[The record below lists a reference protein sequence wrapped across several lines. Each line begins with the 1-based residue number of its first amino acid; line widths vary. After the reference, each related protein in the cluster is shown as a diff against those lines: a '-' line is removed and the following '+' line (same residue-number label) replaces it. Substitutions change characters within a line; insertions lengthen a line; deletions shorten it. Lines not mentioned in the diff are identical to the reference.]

1 MKNLL
6 TLLFI
11 FGISTSTFSQ
21 TAGNYVYE
29 KMKNMS
35 SNFGGPG
42 GKNIRSLNSKTLT
55 IEASALMNIV
65 PDAQIVVFTIVQL
78 GGSAQ
83 EATELIDSKL
93 NPIRAGLNQIGIS
106 NANIVVD
113 MISFIPRY
121 EDTVVK
127 KKFSKTFTEIPKG
140 FELKKNIHIKFK
152 DHELIDRII
161 AICASFEVYDMAK
174 VEYVILENEEN
185 MLTMRDKMLKL
196 LGDKIAFYHD
206 LEIQDEIEIIQVN
219 EKTNEYYPQ
228 DRYQSYTGHSSSSYE
243 ALENKKKKKRGVN
256 RVSKNTSIF
265 YDPLSTKSF
274 DIVMNPGIIEPTVQY
289 TYTLNVIYT
298 LPTAKKDVVIKEK
311 IVEKIVTQKEYIL
324 ISPTGETK
332 DLQM

>member
-29 KMKNMS
+29 KMKNMP

-42 GKNIRSLNSKTLT
+42 GKNVRSLNSKTLT

-106 NANIVVD
+106 NSNIVVD

-152 DHELIDRII
+152 DHELIDKII
-161 AICASFEVYDMAK
+161 AICASFEVYDIAK

-185 MLTMRDKMLKL
+185 MLTMRDKMLKH

-219 EKTNEYYPQ
+219 ETTNEYYPQ

-243 ALENKKKKKRGVN
+243 ALENKKKKKRSVN

-298 LPTAKKDVVIKEK
+298 LPITKKDVVIKEK
-311 IVEKIVTQKEYIL
+311 IVEKIVTKKEYIL
-324 ISPTGETK
+324 ISPTGDTK
-332 DLQM
+332 VLQM

>member
-6 TLLFI
+6 ILLFI

-35 SNFGGPG
+35 SNFEGPG

-93 NPIRAGLNQIGIS
+93 NPIKAGLNQIGIS
-106 NANIVVD
+106 NSNIVVD

-152 DHELIDRII
+152 DHELIDKII

-219 EKTNEYYPQ
+219 ETTNEYYPQ
-228 DRYQSYTGHSSSSYE
+228 DRYQSHTGHSSSSYE
-243 ALENKKKKKRGVN
+243 ALENKKKKKRSVN

-298 LPTAKKDVVIKEK
+298 LPITKKDVVIKEK
-311 IVEKIVTQKEYIL
+311 IVEKIVTKKEYIL
-324 ISPTGETK
+324 ISPTGDTK
-332 DLQM
+332 ILQM

>member
-6 TLLFI
+6 TLLFV
-11 FGISTSTFSQ
+11 FGISTSNFSQ

-29 KMKNMS
+29 KMKNMPS
-35 SNFGGPG
+35 SFGGPG
-42 GKNIRSLNSKTLT
+42 DKNVRSLNSKTLT

-78 GGSAQ
+78 GESAQ

-93 NPIRAGLNQIGIS
+93 NPIKAGLNQIGIS
-106 NANIVVD
+106 NSNIVVD

-121 EDTVVK
+121 EDTVFK

-152 DHELIDRII
+152 DHELIDKII
-161 AICASFEVYDMAK
+161 AICASYEVYDMAK
-174 VEYVILENEEN
+174 VEYVILDNEEN
-185 MLTMRDKMLKL
+185 MLTMRDKMLKH

-206 LEIQDEIEIIQVN
+206 LEIQDEIDIIQVN

-243 ALENKKKKKRGVN
+243 ALGNKKKKKRSVN

-274 DIVMNPGIIEPTVQY
+274 DIVMNPGVIEPTVQY

-311 IVEKIVTQKEYIL
+311 IIEKIVTQKEYIL
-324 ISPTGETK
+324 ISPTGDTK
-332 DLQM
+332 VLQM

>member
-1 MKNLL
+1 MKNIL
-6 TLLFI
+6 TLLFV
-11 FGISTSTFSQ
+11 FGISTFSFSQ

-29 KMKNMS
+29 KIKNTPS
-35 SNFGGPG
+35 AFGGQG
-42 GKNIRSLNSKTLT
+42 EKNIRSLNSKTLT

-106 NANIVVD
+106 SSNIVVD

-152 DHELIDRII
+152 DHELIDKII

-185 MLTMRDKMLKL
+185 MHTMRDKILKHI
-196 LGDKIAFYHD
+196 GDQIAFFHD
-206 LEIQDEIEIIQVN
+206 LEIQDEIDIIQVN

-243 ALENKKKKKRGVN
+243 ALENKKKKKRSVN

-265 YDPLSTKSF
+265 YDPLSTKNF

-311 IVEKIVTQKEYIL
+311 IVEKIVKEKEYIL
-324 ISPTGETK
+324 ISPTGDTK
-332 DLQM
+332 VLNM

>member
-106 NANIVVD
+106 NSNIVVD

-152 DHELIDRII
+152 DHELIDKII

-185 MLTMRDKMLKL
+185 MLSMRDKMLKH

-219 EKTNEYYPQ
+219 ETTNEYYPQ

-243 ALENKKKKKRGVN
+243 ALENKKKKKRSVN

-311 IVEKIVTQKEYIL
+311 IIEKIITQKEYIL

-332 DLQM
+332 VLQM

>member
-1 MKNLL
+1 MKNSI
-6 TLLFI
+6 TLLLI
-11 FGISTSTFSQ
+11 AISSLGYSQ

-29 KMKNMS
+29 KMKNTAT
-35 SNFGGPG
+35 NPGGPG
-42 GKNIRSLNSKTLT
+42 DKNVRSLNSRSLT

-78 GGSAQ
+78 GESAQ

-93 NPIRAGLNQIGIS
+93 TPIKTELNALGIRNS
-106 NANIVVD
+106 NIVVD

-127 KKFSKTFTEIPKG
+127 KRFSKTFTEIPKG

-152 DHELIDRII
+152 DHELIDKII
-161 AICASFEVYDMAK
+161 AICASHEVYDMAK
-174 VEYVILENEEN
+174 VEYVVLNNEEN
-185 MLTMRDKMLKL
+185 MLTMRDKMLKH

-206 LEIQDEIEIIQVN
+206 LEVQDDIDIIQVN
-219 EKTNEYYPQ
+219 EKSNEYYPQ
-228 DRYQSYTGHSSSSYE
+228 DRYQRYTAHSSSSYD
-243 ALENKKKKKRGVN
+243 ALGNTKKKKRGVK

-265 YDPLSTKSF
+265 YDPLSTKNF
-274 DIVMNPGIIEPTVQY
+274 DVVMNPGIIEPTVQY

-298 LPTAKKDVVIKEK
+298 LPVAKKDVVYKDK
-311 IVEKIVTQKEYIL
+311 IVEKIVTEKEYIL

-332 DLQM
+332 VLQM

>member
-6 TLLFI
+6 TLLFV
-11 FGISTSTFSQ
+11 FGISTSNFSQ

-29 KMKNMS
+29 KMKNTPS
-35 SNFGGPG
+35 SFGGPG
-42 GKNIRSLNSKTLT
+42 DKNIRSFNSNTLT
-55 IEASALMNIV
+55 IEASALMNII

-78 GGSAQ
+78 GESAQ

-93 NPIRAGLNQIGIS
+93 NPIKAGLNQIGIS
-106 NANIVVD
+106 NSNIVVD

-121 EDTVVK
+121 EDTVIN

-152 DHELIDRII
+152 DHELIDKII
-161 AICASFEVYDMAK
+161 AICASYEVYDMAK
-174 VEYVILENEEN
+174 VEYVILDNEEN
-185 MLTMRDKMLKL
+185 MLAMRDKMLKH

-206 LEIQDEIEIIQVN
+206 LEIQDEIDIIQVD
-219 EKTNEYYPQ
+219 EKTNEFYPQ

-243 ALENKKKKKRGVN
+243 ALGNQKKKKSVS

-289 TYTLNVIYT
+289 TYTLNVTYT

-311 IVEKIVTQKEYIL
+311 IVEKIVKEKEYIL

-332 DLQM
+332 VLQM

>member
-6 TLLFI
+6 TLLFV
-11 FGISTSTFSQ
+11 FGISTSNFSQ

-29 KMKNMS
+29 KMKNMPS
-35 SNFGGPG
+35 SFGGPG
-42 GKNIRSLNSKTLT
+42 DKNVRSLNSKTLT

-78 GGSAQ
+78 GESAQ

-93 NPIRAGLNQIGIS
+93 NPIKAGLNQIGIS
-106 NANIVVD
+106 NSNIVVD

-152 DHELIDRII
+152 DHELIDKII
-161 AICASFEVYDMAK
+161 AICASYEVYDMAK
-174 VEYVILENEEN
+174 VEYVILDNEEN
-185 MLTMRDKMLKL
+185 MLTMRDKMLKH

-206 LEIQDEIEIIQVN
+206 LEIQDEIDIIQVN

-243 ALENKKKKKRGVN
+243 ALGNKKKKKKSVN

-324 ISPTGETK
+324 ISPTGDTK
-332 DLQM
+332 VLQM

>member
-6 TLLFI
+6 TLLFV
-11 FGISTSTFSQ
+11 FGISTSNFSQ

-29 KMKNMS
+29 KMKNTPS
-35 SNFGGPG
+35 SFGGPG
-42 GKNIRSLNSKTLT
+42 DKNIRSFNSNTLT
-55 IEASALMNIV
+55 IEASALMNII
-65 PDAQIVVFTIVQL
+65 PDAQIVVFTLVQL
-78 GGSAQ
+78 GESAQ

-93 NPIRAGLNQIGIS
+93 NPIKAGLNQIGIS
-106 NANIVVD
+106 NSNIVVD

-121 EDTVVK
+121 EDTVIN

-152 DHELIDRII
+152 DHELIDKII
-161 AICASFEVYDMAK
+161 AICASYEVYDMAK
-174 VEYVILENEEN
+174 VEYVILDNEEN
-185 MLTMRDKMLKL
+185 MLAMRDKMLKH

-206 LEIQDEIEIIQVN
+206 LEIQDEIDIIQVN
-219 EKTNEYYPQ
+219 EKTNEFYPQ

-243 ALENKKKKKRGVN
+243 ALGNQKKKKSVS

-289 TYTLNVIYT
+289 TYTLNVTYT

-311 IVEKIVTQKEYIL
+311 IVEKIVKEKEYIL

-332 DLQM
+332 VLQM

>member
-332 DLQM
+332 VLQM

>member
-324 ISPTGETK
+324 ISPNGETK
-332 DLQM
+332 VLQM

>member
-6 TLLFI
+6 TLLFV
-11 FGISTSTFSQ
+11 FGISIFSLSQ

-29 KMKNMS
+29 KIKNTPT
-35 SNFGGPG
+35 NFGGPG
-42 GKNIRSLNSKTLT
+42 GKNVQSLNSKTLT

-106 NANIVVD
+106 NSNIVVD

-152 DHELIDRII
+152 DHELID
-161 AICASFEVYDMAK
+161 
-174 VEYVILENEEN
+174 
-185 MLTMRDKMLKL
+185 
-196 LGDKIAFYHD
+196 KI
-206 LEIQDEIEIIQVN
+206 
-219 EKTNEYYPQ
+219 
-228 DRYQSYTGHSSSSYE
+228 
-243 ALENKKKKKRGVN
+243 
-256 RVSKNTSIF
+256 
-265 YDPLSTKSF
+265 
-274 DIVMNPGIIEPTVQY
+274 
-289 TYTLNVIYT
+289 
-298 LPTAKKDVVIKEK
+298 EK
-311 IVEKIVTQKEYIL
+311 IILDADILASLMFGIDVGIELARRLKHEIRFEDKSDVLFSGFLSLLQNKSLYLESSKKILLKKY
-324 ISPTGETK
+324 
-332 DLQM
+332 

>member
-6 TLLFI
+6 ILLFI

-35 SNFGGPG
+35 SNFEGPG

-93 NPIRAGLNQIGIS
+93 NPIRTGLNQIGIS
-106 NANIVVD
+106 NSNIVVD

-152 DHELIDRII
+152 DHELIDKII

-243 ALENKKKKKRGVN
+243 ALENKKKKKRSVN

-265 YDPLSTKSF
+265 YDPLSTKNF

-289 TYTLNVIYT
+289 TYTLSAIYT

-332 DLQM
+332 VLQM

>member
-1 MKNLL
+1 MKNVL

-11 FGISTSTFSQ
+11 FGISTFSFSQ

-29 KMKNMS
+29 KIKNTS
-35 SNFGGPG
+35 SAFGGKG
-42 GKNIRSLNSKTLT
+42 EKNVRSLNSKTLT

-106 NANIVVD
+106 NSNIVVD

-152 DHELIDRII
+152 DHELIDKII

-174 VEYVILENEEN
+174 VEYVILENQEN
-185 MLTMRDKMLKL
+185 MLTMRDKILKHL
-196 LGDKIAFYHD
+196 SDKIAFFHD
-206 LEIQDEIEIIQVN
+206 LEIQDEIDIIQVN

-228 DRYQSYTGHSSSSYE
+228 DRYHSYTGHSSSSFE
-243 ALENKKKKKRGVN
+243 ALENKKKKKRSVN

-265 YDPLSTKSF
+265 YNPLSTKNF

-289 TYTLNVIYT
+289 AYTLNVIYT

-311 IVEKIVTQKEYIL
+311 IVEKIVKEKEYIL
-324 ISPTGETK
+324 ISPSGDTK
-332 DLQM
+332 VLNM

>member
-6 TLLFI
+6 TLLFV
-11 FGISTSTFSQ
+11 FGISTSNFSQ

-29 KMKNMS
+29 KMKNTPS
-35 SNFGGPG
+35 SFGGPG
-42 GKNIRSLNSKTLT
+42 DKNIRSFNSNTLT
-55 IEASALMNIV
+55 IEASALMNII
-65 PDAQIVVFTIVQL
+65 PDAQIVVFTLVQL
-78 GGSAQ
+78 GESAQ

-93 NPIRAGLNQIGIS
+93 NPIKAGLNQIGIS
-106 NANIVVD
+106 NSNIVVD

-121 EDTVVK
+121 EETVIN

-152 DHELIDRII
+152 DHELIDKII
-161 AICASFEVYDMAK
+161 AICASYEVYDMAK
-174 VEYVILENEEN
+174 VEYVILDNEEN
-185 MLTMRDKMLKL
+185 MLAMRDKMLKH

-206 LEIQDEIEIIQVN
+206 LEIQDEIDIIQVD
-219 EKTNEYYPQ
+219 EKTNEFYPQ

-243 ALENKKKKKRGVN
+243 ALGNQKKKKSVS

-289 TYTLNVIYT
+289 TYTLNVTYT

-311 IVEKIVTQKEYIL
+311 IVEKIVKEKEYIL

-332 DLQM
+332 VLQM